1 MWGRAVDCVILLPL
15 QEHLQGESTRYCP
28 SALGSQIAGGLCVAS
43 ILIDFRT
50 FKLRKSC
57 GLLLSISLV
66 ISHNDA
72 DNPIYRHRLKGS
84 GMSEHQKD
92 PLIQLLELSTA
103 DIAQGRT
110 YNLSEALGALVQR
123 RSMSEP
129 PGSHDWDSFFD
140 SEPASPDFLTER
152 EDVITGREPD
162 LDELPSDA
170 LFKPYAE

>member
-1 MWGRAVDCVILLPL
+1 MSL

-72 DNPIYRHRLKGS
+72 DNPIYRHRLKRS

-103 DIAQGRT
+103 DIEQGRT
-110 YNLSEALGALVQR
+110 YSLSEALGALVQR
-123 RSMSEP
+123 RPMP
-129 PGSHDWDSFFD
+129 KPLGSHDWDSFFD

-152 EDVITGREPD
+152 EDVITERGPD
-162 LDELPSDA
+162 QEEHPSEAAPDE
-170 LFKPYAE
+170 